1 MLVTVGP
8 TCPNC
13 GSSCVRRDG
22 EPATS
27 RFAAETLIAPFACHC
42 GHKFLQ
48 SVRSLAELL
57 SLPTQIAP
65 QPEPEVWPATPSGKR
80 ASKRRPRR
88 NKIRR
93 PVAAD

>member
-1 MLVTVGP
+1 MFVTVGP

-13 GSSCVRRDG
+13 GSNAIRRDG

-27 RFAAETLIAPFACHC
+27 RFAVETLIAPFACQC

-57 SLPTQIAP
+57 SLPTHIEP
-65 QPEPEVWPATPSGKR
+65 QPEPEESPVTPAGGP
-80 ASKRRPRR
+80 AIKRRPRR

-93 PVAAD
+93 PIAAD